1 MVIFY
6 FVGDVEEW
14 VLDRMLN
21 LVYKYKLVRKDKVGF
36 MLNYIWWIF
45 RDYKIKYS
53 YKNVFRICMY
63 NRIIELRVIFF
74 CSFIE

>member
-1 MVIFY
+1 MVLFY

-45 RDYKIKYS
+45 RDYLWEFMKRLVFFFYDEKYIWDDI
-53 YKNVFRICMY
+53 YIGN
-63 NRIIELRVIFF
+63 
-74 CSFIE
+74 